1 MRCAEL
7 LAAWEERRCGRGYY
21 PGVSPFVLRVVAG
34 LLVGAIAGCGGPAV
48 PNLESSGT
56 TIVCLGDSITAG
68 VGAGGGATYPQR
80 LAELLGV
87 PVVNAGVPGD
97 TAAQG
102 RARLGAVLAQD
113 PWLVIIELGGND
125 LLRRVPVE
133 RTEADLAAIV
143 EAVLDAGRGADAGCG
158 GQPDAARRP
167 SPRRGLRAGR
177 RSLSVSRWWTGVLRD
192 ILADRSL
199 KSDEIHPNAAGYA
212 KLAEAV
218 ADEVRPLLAERRRRG
233 LGGSQ
238 P

>member
-21 PGVSPFVLRVVAG
+21 PGVGPFVLRVVAG
-34 LLVGAIAGCGGPAV
+34 LLVGVIAGCGGPAV

-125 LLRRVPVE
+125 LLQRVPVE
-133 RTEADLAAIV
+133 RTEADLAAV
-143 EAVLDAGRGADAGCG
+143 VAAVLDAGAVPMLIAVDN
-158 GQPDAARRP
+158 PMP
-167 SPRRGLRAGR
+167 LVGR
-177 RSLSVSRWWTGVLRD
+177 HLGEVYERVGDRFGVPVVDGVLRD

-212 KLAEAV
+212 KLAAAV
-218 ADEVRPLLAERRRRG
+218 ADEVRPLLAERRRLG